1 MRDQPETLTALRQIA
16 RSLSAAWDLDTT
28 LDLIARK
35 TTEVMRVNSCT
46 IYLLDPDGKTL
57 RMRASTGL
65 APNAL
70 GRGTLRVG
78 EGLTGQAVATN
89 APVYAAQ
96 AQADPRFKWVAR
108 TREDEYQSL
117 LAVPLVTAENLETD
131 NRPIG
136 ALNVQTFDA
145 HDYTSAEIDML
156 SLIADIAA
164 GALAKA
170 QLYDNQ
176 HSQLAEL
183 QALAKIS
190 EAVISPQYLDDILD
204 VVTQMAAKAMSAAV
218 CSLFLLDENGEQ
230 LALHAAAR
238 ISSPYHHREPQ
249 PYDEGVLGAVVT
261 SGTLQ
266 YVPDVAAEPLF
277 THPERA
283 KAEGLASM
291 LAVPLS
297 VRDHVIG
304 VLVCYS
310 AEIAGF
316 TDDQIILFSTLANQ
330 TALAIENA
338 RLITNAA
345 VIREMHHRIKN
356 NLQTVA
362 MLMQIQLPEA
372 DQLDTAEVLVTNIH
386 RIQSIATVHEV
397 LSEKGFRL
405 VDLRDVLLRIARAT
419 EQAVVRDEGS
429 IKIDVVGER
438 IQLPSKAATALAL
451 IVNELVQNA
460 LEHGFDSFSS
470 GTITISLGRSPS
482 EIIILVRDN
491 GAGLPEPF
499 ARGMGLEIAETL
511 VSGDLRG
518 TLKFNRLA
526 QGTEASIRLPRSVEL
541 DPER

>member
-16 RSLSAAWDLDTT
+16 RSLSTAWDLDTT

-35 TTEVMRVNSCT
+35 TTEAMRVNSCT
-46 IYLLDPDGKTL
+46 IYLLDPDGQTL

-70 GRGTLRVG
+70 GLGTLRVG
-78 EGLTGQAVATN
+78 EGLTGQAVASN

-117 LAVPLVTAENLETD
+117 LAVPLVTSESHNMV

-136 ALNVQTFDA
+136 ALNVQTIDA

-170 QLYDNQ
+170 QLYDSQ
-176 HSQLAEL
+176 RSQLAEL

-204 VVTQMAAKAMSAAV
+204 VVTEMAAKAMNAAV

-230 LALHAAAR
+230 LELLAAAR
-238 ISSPYHHREPQ
+238 ISSPYRHREPQ
-249 PYDEGVLGAVVT
+249 PRDEGVLGAVVT
-261 SGTLQ
+261 TGMLQ
-266 YVPDVAAEPLF
+266 YVPNVSAEPLF

-283 KAEGLASM
+283 QAEGLASM

-310 AEIAGF
+310 AEMAAF
-316 TDDQIILFSTLANQ
+316 SDDQITIFSTLANQ

-372 DQLDTAEVLVTNIH
+372 DQLDTAEVLTTNIH
-386 RIQSIATVHEV
+386 RIQSIAIVHEV

-405 VDLRDVLLRIARAT
+405 VDLRDVLVRIARAT
-419 EQAVVRDEGS
+419 EQTVIRDEGS

-460 LEHGFDSFSS
+460 LEHGFNSYAS
-470 GTITISLGRSPS
+470 GTVTISLGRSPS
-482 EIIILVRDN
+482 EIIILVRDD
-491 GAGLPEPF
+491 GAGLPDPF
-499 ARGMGLEIAETL
+499 THGMGLDIAETL

-518 TLKFNRLA
+518 TLKFNRLS
-526 QGTEASIRLPRSVEL
+526 QGTEASIRLPRAVEF
-541 DPER
+541 DSER